1 MKKGMTWLAAMAF
14 CVAIAAP
21 AMAADPIKIG
31 VAGAHSGDLA
41 SYGVPSLNAA
51 KVVIAE
57 VNANGGVLGRQI
69 ELVAQDDQ
77 CKPELAT
84 NAATKLISEKVN
96 VVMGHICSGATKA
109 TLPLYTEAKI
119 VSLSLIHI

>member
-1 MKKGMTWLAAMAF
+1 MKKGITLLAAMAL
-14 CVAIAAP
+14 CAVLAAP
-21 AMAADPIKIG
+21 AQAEDTIKIG

-51 KVVIAE
+51 KVVIAD
-57 VNANGGVLGRQI
+57 VNAKGGILGKQV

-84 NAATKLISEKVN
+84 NAATKLV
-96 VVMGHICSGATKA
+96 KA
-109 TLPLYTEAKI
+109 PGSTWELLLKRA
-119 VSLSLIHI
+119 S